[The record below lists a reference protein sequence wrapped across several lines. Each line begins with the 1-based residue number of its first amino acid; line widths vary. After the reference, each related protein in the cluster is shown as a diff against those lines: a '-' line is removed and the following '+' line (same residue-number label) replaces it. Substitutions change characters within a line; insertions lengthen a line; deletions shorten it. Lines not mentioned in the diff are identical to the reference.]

1 MKMLGLIGGTTYVST
16 IEYYRTLNE
25 MANEKLGGVDAARL
39 LLWSL
44 NFGDLQRNN
53 LVGDQEAN
61 FKLILE
67 AGTRLESAGAA
78 GIMICANT
86 LHMFADRL
94 GNELTVPI
102 INLMSATVE
111 EAKRQNLKSL
121 LLLGTKYTMNGAFY
135 HEPFEAAG
143 IRLVVPEIDAQ
154 EHIHRAIYEEMSI
167 NIFSDSCKRF
177 VTGLIEESARN
188 GVEGVIMGCT
198 EIPVLLQGYES
209 PIPLLDTALEH
220 CKAAI
225 RFATRD

>member
-16 IEYYRTLNE
+16 IEYYRTLNQ

-154 EHIHRAIYEEMSI
+154 
-167 NIFSDSCKRF
+167 
-177 VTGLIEESARN
+177 
-188 GVEGVIMGCT
+188 
-198 EIPVLLQGYES
+198 
-209 PIPLLDTALEH
+209 
-220 CKAAI
+220 
-225 RFATRD
+225 